1 MKQKERVTYDEDIP
15 HHDNSLTSDR
25 SIDFTFCLE
34 LQPPNRAALFFAP
47 RDLDGFAS
55 RRGAAACSSLIGGQ
69 RPDEILFSLRAAVVV
84 ARQDAMYMKEI
95 ISRSQLRIAALR
107 QAFFTFSMVAR
118 R

>member
-1 MKQKERVTYDEDIP
+1 MKQKERDTYDEDIP

-55 RRGAAACSSLIGGQ
+55 RRGAAACGSLIGGQ

-84 ARQDAMYMKEI
+84 ARQDAVHMEKVVGKP
-95 ISRSQLRIAALR
+95 QLRIAALR